1 MAGSTVKPSTRK
13 TSTRKTSLPKS
24 TAQHDKRFPNETS
37 DYRHK
42 RNALLRHEVA
52 LRRQIE
58 QVASER
64 RALPL
69 GGKLPEDYVF
79 EEYIEA
85 PPFVAGVAMSELFGK
100 HKTLIVYSFM
110 FGPDMTHACPSCT
123 SILDAL
129 DRNAESIGQRAALVV
144 IAKSPIGRVRTF
156 ASERGWA
163 KLRLLSSAGNSYNR
177 DYFGEDAAG
186 AQWPTLNVFARRGRA
201 IHHIWASELLFV
213 PCDPGQDNRHAD
225 MIWPLWNALDC
236 TPEGR
241 GTNWYPKLNY
251 AD

>member
-1 MAGSTVKPSTRK
+1 MAKSAAK
-13 TSTRKTSLPKS
+13 TSGHTATKPKS
-24 TAQHDKRFPNETS
+24 AALHDKRFPNETP

-42 RNALLRHEVA
+42 RNALLRHEIA

-58 QVASER
+58 QVGAER

-69 GGKLPEDYVF
+69 GGKVPEDYVF

-85 PPFVAGVAMSELFGK
+85 PPFTAAVAMSELFGK
-100 HKTLIVYSFM
+100 HKTLIAYSFM
-110 FGPDMTHACPSCT
+110 FGPGMAHACSSCT
-123 SILDAL
+123 SMLDAL
-129 DRNAESIGQRAALVV
+129 DRNAESTGQRVALVV
-144 IAKSPIGRVRTF
+144 IAKSPIGRVRAF
-156 ASERGWA
+156 ANERGWS

-186 AQWPTLNVFARRGRA
+186 AQWPTLNVFAKRGRA
-201 IHHIWASELLFV
+201 VHHTWASELLFS
-213 PCDPGQDNRHAD
+213 PSAPGQDHRHVD

-241 GTNWYPKLNY
+241 GTNWYPKLSY